1 MKGIIMAGG
10 TGSRLYPLTLGVSKH
25 LLPIYDKPMIYYPL
39 SVLMLAGIRDILLI
53 TTPQDQNAYQR
64 LLGDGS
70 AYGIHLHYALQ
81 AHPEGIAQALMIG
94 EHFIG
99 NDRVALILGDNFYFG
114 ESFSAKLEKAAARS
128 EGATVFAY
136 KVSNPQEFGVIH
148 FDADMNALSLEEKPT
163 SPQSDYAVT
172 GLYFYDNQ
180 AVTLAKSIQKSAR
193 GELEVTSLNL
203 NYLNKNQ
210 LHVELLGRGFA
221 WLDTGTHDNLLEA
234 SHLVHAIE
242 KRQGLKIACLEEI
255 AFNKGW
261 LSQPE
266 LLSRAELLRQTEY
279 GRYLKQLALGAAL

>member
-1 MKGIIMAGG
+1 M
-10 TGSRLYPLTLGVSKH
+10 
-25 LLPIYDKPMIYYPL
+25 
-39 SVLMLAGIRDILLI
+39 
-53 TTPQDQNAYQR
+53 
-64 LLGDGS
+64 
-70 AYGIHLHYALQ
+70 
-81 AHPEGIAQALMIG
+81 
-94 EHFIG
+94 
-99 NDRVALILGDNFYFG
+99 
-114 ESFSAKLEKAAARS
+114 
-128 EGATVFAY
+128 
-136 KVSNPQEFGVIH
+136 IH
-148 FDADMNALSLEEKPT
+148 FDADMNALSLEEKPA

-180 AVTLAKSIQKSAR
+180 AVNLAKSIQKSAR

-261 LSQPE
+261 LNQSK
-266 LLSRAELLRQTEY
+266 LLRRAELLRQTEY
-279 GRYLKQLALGAAL
+279 GRYLKQLALGAS